1 MVFDFAAQP
10 PEVISAKLYSGPGT
24 GSLQSAASAWDG
36 LAGELQ
42 STAANYQSV
51 ISGLVSGDWTGPS
64 SEAAA
69 AAAAPYVSWLSTTAA
84 QAEQTA
90 TQARAAASSYETA
103 LAAAVPPAEIAANR
117 TQLLSLLQTNIL
129 GQNNASIAA
138 LEAEYAQFWAQDV
151 AAITGYAGS
160 SQAAT
165 TGLGS
170 FTEAPQTTNG
180 NGQATQAAAA
190 ASTTGQAATTAATG
204 PAETIIEQIEADA
217 SNFLTQVSA
226 VNADY
231 TKFFTSFLGQFPGG
245 STLATTWTNMYS
257 FISGAGSQATWTNVI
272 NSTQSLGIS
281 QWKNFSIYQ
290 PWSHGIGL
298 GSLNGGLSSP
308 GHAAAGLGARAA
320 AATVGSAQTIGK
332 LSVPPSWASAT
343 PAVRLAATA
352 APLPDGTFAATAAPA
367 TEIPMN
373 LLNQSTLGSLAG
385 GALGSPASRVVSST
399 GVRAKVVPS
408 GERSKG
414 PVKLDKVIAQLQ
426 EAPDSV
432 QHWSVDEAGLD
443 ELVARL
449 STKPGIHAV
458 HLTDEKAAA
467 AAAKLATETG

>member
-10 PEVISAKLYSGPGT
+10 PELISAKIYSGPGT
-24 GSLQSAASAWDG
+24 ASLQAAASAWDG
-36 LAGELQ
+36 LSSELQ

-51 ISGLVSGDWTGPS
+51 IAGLVSGDWTGPS

-90 TQARAAASSYETA
+90 SQARAAASAYETA
-103 LAAAVPPAEIAANR
+103 LAATVPPAEIALNR

-151 AAITGYAGS
+151 AAITGYSGS

-170 FTEAPQTTNG
+170 FTEAPQTTNDS
-180 NGQATQAAAA
+180 GQTAQAAAA
-190 ASTTGQAATTAATG
+190 TSAATTT
-204 PAETIIEQIEADA
+204 PSSLETLIDQIETDLN
-217 SNFLTQVSA
+217 SFSKDLTGLDS
-226 VNADY
+226 DY
-231 TKFFTSFLGQFPGG
+231 TSFFTNAFGTLPGG
-245 STLATTWTNMYS
+245 STLNSLYSSFYTFASNVGSNATY
-257 FISGAGSQATWTNVI
+257 TNVV
-272 NSTQSLGIS
+272 NSTTSLGIS
-281 QWKNFSIYQ
+281 QWKNFFIYQ

-308 GHAAAGLGARAA
+308 GHAPAGLGGLGALGARSASAA
-320 AATVGSAQTIGK
+320 AGSAHTIGK
-332 LSVPPSWASAT
+332 LSVPPSWAGAT
-343 PAVRLAATA
+343 PAVRLTATA
-352 APLPDGTFAATAAPA
+352 LPDGAFAATAAP
-367 TEIPMN
+367 TTDIPLS
-373 LLNQSTLGSLAG
+373 LLNQSTMGSLTG

-399 GVRAKVVPS
+399 GVRPKVVPA

-414 PVKLDKVIAQLQ
+414 PVKLDQVIAKLQ
-426 EAPDSV
+426 QAPDEV

-458 HLTDEKAAA
+458 HLTDGKATAA
-467 AAAKLATETG
+467 VAKAATETG

>member
-1 MVFDFAAQP
+1 MVFDFSAQP
-10 PEVISAKLYSGPGT
+10 PEVLSAKIYSGPGT
-24 GSLQSAASAWDG
+24 SSLQSAATAWEG

-42 STAANYQSV
+42 SIASNYQSV

-90 TQARAAASSYETA
+90 GQARAAASAYETA
-103 LAAAVPPAEIAANR
+103 LAATVPPAEITANR
-117 TQLLSLLQTNIL
+117 TQLLSLLQANIL

-151 AAITGYAGS
+151 AAVTGYAGS

-170 FTEAPQTTNG
+170 FTEAPQTTNDS
-180 NGQATQAAAA
+180 GQTAQAASTAQAAA
-190 ASTTGQAATTAATG
+190 TAPTSDL
-204 PAETIIEQIEADA
+204 ETIIEQIEADA
-217 SNFLTQVSA
+217 TNFLNQVTA
-226 VNADY
+226 FNADY
-231 TKFFTSFLGQFPGG
+231 TKFFTSALGSLPGG
-245 STLATTWTNMYS
+245 STLSTSWTNLYS
-257 FISGAGSQATWTNVI
+257 FISGAGSQATWTNVA
-272 NSTQSLGIS
+272 NSSTSLSIG
-281 QWKNFSIYQ
+281 QWKNFFIYT
-290 PWSHGIGL
+290 PWSHGVPL

-308 GHAAAGLGARAA
+308 GHLAPGLGARAA
-320 AATVGSAQTIGK
+320 TAALGSAHTVGK

-352 APLPDGTFAATAAPA
+352 LPEGTFAATAAPA
-367 TEIPMN
+367 TDIPLS
-373 LLNQSTLGSLAG
+373 LLNQSTMGSLTG
-385 GALGSPASRVVSST
+385 GALGSPAARVVSST
-399 GVRAKVVPS
+399 GVRPKVTPA

-426 EAPDSV
+426 EAPDQV

-467 AAAKLATETG
+467 TAAKLATETG

>member
-10 PEVISAKLYSGPGT
+10 PELISAKIYSGPGT
-24 GSLQSAASAWDG
+24 SSLQSAATAWEG

-69 AAAAPYVSWLSTTAA
+69 AAAAPYVSWLSTTAG

-90 TQARAAASSYETA
+90 GQARAAASAYEAA
-103 LAAAVPPAEIAANR
+103 LAATVPPAEIAANR
-117 TQLLSLLQTNIL
+117 TQLLTLLQGNIL
-129 GQNNASIAA
+129 GQNNAAIAA
-138 LEAEYAQFWAQDV
+138 AEAEYAQFWAQDV
-151 AAITGYAGS
+151 AAVTGYAGS
-160 SQAAT
+160 AQAAT

-170 FTEAPQTTNG
+170 FTEAPQTTNDS
-180 NGQATQAAAA
+180 GQAAQAA
-190 ASTTGQAATTAATG
+190 AATTAATTA
-204 PAETIIEQIEADA
+204 PTSPLETIIDQIETDLN
-217 SNFLTQVSA
+217 SFSTDLTGLNS
-226 VNADY
+226 DY
-231 TKFFTSFLGQFPGG
+231 TNFFTDAIGTLPGG
-245 STLATTWTNMYS
+245 SSLSSLYTSFYS
-257 FISGAGSQATWTNVI
+257 LVSGAGSQATFTNVV
-272 NSTQSLGIS
+272 NSTTSLGIS

-290 PWSHGIGL
+290 PWSHGVAL

-308 GHAAAGLGARAA
+308 GHLAPGLGARAA
-320 AATVGSAQTIGK
+320 TAALGSAQTVGK
-332 LSVPPSWASAT
+332 LSVPPSWAGAT

-352 APLPDGTFAATAAPA
+352 LPDGAFAATAAPA
-367 TEIPMN
+367 TDIPLS
-373 LLNQSTLGSLAG
+373 LLNQSTMGSLTG

-399 GVRAKVVPS
+399 GVRPKVVPA

-426 EAPDSV
+426 QAPDSV

-443 ELVARL
+443 ELVAKL

>member
-10 PEVISAKLYSGPGT
+10 PELISAKIYSGPGT
-24 GSLQSAASAWDG
+24 SSLQSAATAWEG

-69 AAAAPYVSWLSTTAA
+69 AAAAPYVSWLSTTAG

-90 TQARAAASSYETA
+90 GQARAAASAYEAA
-103 LAAAVPPAEIAANR
+103 LAATVPPAEIAANR
-117 TQLLSLLQTNIL
+117 TQLLTLLQGNIL
-129 GQNNASIAA
+129 GQNNAAIAA
-138 LEAEYAQFWAQDV
+138 AEAEYAQFWAQDV
-151 AAITGYAGS
+151 AAVTGYAGS
-160 SQAAT
+160 AQAAT

-170 FTEAPQTTNG
+170 FTEAPQTTNDS
-180 NGQATQAAAA
+180 GQAAQAA
-190 ASTTGQAATTAATG
+190 AATTAATTA
-204 PAETIIEQIEADA
+204 PTSPLETIIDQIETDLNSFSTDLTGLNSDYTNFFADA
-217 SNFLTQVSA
+217 IGTL
-226 VNADY
+226 
-231 TKFFTSFLGQFPGG
+231 PGG
-245 STLATTWTNMYS
+245 SSLSSLYTSFYS
-257 FISGAGSQATWTNVI
+257 LVSGAGSQATFTNVV
-272 NSTQSLGIS
+272 NSTTSLGIS

-290 PWSHGIGL
+290 PWSHGVAL

-308 GHAAAGLGARAA
+308 GHLAPGLGARAA
-320 AATVGSAQTIGK
+320 TAALGSAQTVGK
-332 LSVPPSWASAT
+332 LSVPPSWAGAT

-352 APLPDGTFAATAAPA
+352 LPDGAFAATAAPA
-367 TEIPMN
+367 TDIPLS
-373 LLNQSTLGSLAG
+373 LLNQSTMGSLTG

-399 GVRAKVVPS
+399 GVRPKVVPA

-426 EAPDSV
+426 QAPDSV

-443 ELVARL
+443 ELVAKL